1 MYMAK
6 YLKKWSIVIKE
17 HERSMCQDDKVVDD
31 DLPVI
36 DSVEACI
43 IVELYRVVV
52 MVAKNQIDSAI

>member
-1 MYMAK
+1 MNMAK
-6 YLKKWSIVIKE
+6 YLEKWGIVVKE

-43 IVELYRVVV
+43 IIELYRVVV
-52 MVAKNQIDSAI
+52 MVAKNQVDPAI